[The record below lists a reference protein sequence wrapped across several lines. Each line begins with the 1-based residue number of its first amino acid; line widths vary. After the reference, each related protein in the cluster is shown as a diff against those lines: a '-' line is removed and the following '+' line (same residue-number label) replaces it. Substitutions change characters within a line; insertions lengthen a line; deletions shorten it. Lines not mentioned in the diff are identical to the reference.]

1 MQFRTKVSLLYAGFL
16 ALIVV
21 CFSAAIFG
29 VFKPTIVASIDK
41 SLDDIS
47 TTVLSNVL
55 AVPVQRSD
63 ERKVEVL
70 ISSDE
75 ILRIPGVSVQIW
87 QTNDGQAEIVPQLVA
102 TSRDLAGTET
112 ALDPLRINQREATYS
127 DVSNSDS
134 LDVMPLR
141 VLTRPFKMDGDKQI
155 GVVQVAASTMIVED
169 VTEGM
174 LSVVILVAMIGVIVV
189 IALGMLLSY
198 TALRPIQ
205 RITAAAARIS
215 TSNDL
220 TTRLPADLR
229 NDEIGKLTRAFN
241 HMMARLE
248 RLFGVQQGFIAD
260 LSHELR
266 TPLTAIQGNVDL
278 LKRFGTDPAALEAIE
293 GETKRMTRMVNEV
306 LLLARVDSG
315 DIVVDLQP
323 LDLDV
328 LVLETFNHVF
338 ALPDAKN
345 RHLHI
350 KLDTEEIVR
359 VRGDSARLQLL
370 VQHLISNAIR
380 FTPDGG
386 VVTVSLYTRDD
397 QYAIVEVQ
405 DSGIGIHDDDIGR
418 IFDRFYQA
426 DDSRLHRS
434 DDDGAGLGLSIVQWI
449 ADVHSGSIEVESES
463 GEGSIFRLCLPLD
476 KDA

>member
-1 MQFRTKVSLLYAGFL
+1 MRFRTKVSLLYAGFL

-55 AVPVQRSD
+55 AVPVQVSD

-87 QTNDGQAEIVPQLVA
+87 QTNDGLAAIAPQLVA
-102 TSRDLAGTET
+102 TSRDLAGTKT
-112 ALDPLRINQREATYS
+112 ALDPLRINHREATFS

-141 VLTRPFKMDGDKQI
+141 VLTRPFMMDGDKQI

-174 LSVVILVAMIGVIVV
+174 LPVLILVAMIGVIVV

-220 TTRLPADLR
+220 TTRIPADFR

-266 TPLTAIQGNVDL
+266 TPLTAIQA
-278 LKRFGTDPAALEAIE
+278 T
-293 GETKRMTRMVNEV
+293 
-306 LLLARVDSG
+306 
-315 DIVVDLQP
+315 
-323 LDLDV
+323 
-328 LVLETFNHVF
+328 
-338 ALPDAKN
+338 
-345 RHLHI
+345 
-350 KLDTEEIVR
+350 
-359 VRGDSARLQLL
+359 
-370 VQHLISNAIR
+370 
-380 FTPDGG
+380 
-386 VVTVSLYTRDD
+386 
-397 QYAIVEVQ
+397 
-405 DSGIGIHDDDIGR
+405 
-418 IFDRFYQA
+418 
-426 DDSRLHRS
+426 
-434 DDDGAGLGLSIVQWI
+434 WI
-449 ADVHSGSIEVESES
+449 
-463 GEGSIFRLCLPLD
+463 C
-476 KDA
+476 

>member
-112 ALDPLRINQREATYS
+112 ALDPLGINQREATYS
-127 DVSNSDS
+127 DVSSSDS

-205 RITAAAARIS
+205 RITAAATRIS

-350 KLDTEEIVR
+350 RLDTEEIVR

-397 QYAIVEVQ
+397 QYAIIEVQ

-434 DDDGAGLGLSIVQWI
+434 DDDGAGLGLSIVKWI

-476 KDA
+476 GQA

>member
-112 ALDPLRINQREATYS
+112 ALDRLGINQREATYS

-134 LDVMPLR
+134 LDVTPLR
-141 VLTRPFKMDGDKQI
+141 VLTRAFKMDGDKQI

-174 LSVVILVAMIGVIVV
+174 LSVVILVATIGVIVV

-229 NDEIGKLTRAFN
+229 NGRNRQTDTR
-241 HMMARLE
+241 
-248 RLFGVQQGFIAD
+248 V
-260 LSHELR
+260 
-266 TPLTAIQGNVDL
+266 
-278 LKRFGTDPAALEAIE
+278 
-293 GETKRMTRMVNEV
+293 
-306 LLLARVDSG
+306 
-315 DIVVDLQP
+315 
-323 LDLDV
+323 
-328 LVLETFNHVF
+328 
-338 ALPDAKN
+338 
-345 RHLHI
+345 
-350 KLDTEEIVR
+350 
-359 VRGDSARLQLL
+359 
-370 VQHLISNAIR
+370 
-380 FTPDGG
+380 
-386 VVTVSLYTRDD
+386 
-397 QYAIVEVQ
+397 
-405 DSGIGIHDDDIGR
+405 
-418 IFDRFYQA
+418 
-426 DDSRLHRS
+426 
-434 DDDGAGLGLSIVQWI
+434 
-449 ADVHSGSIEVESES
+449 
-463 GEGSIFRLCLPLD
+463 
-476 KDA
+476 

>member
-1 MQFRTKVSLLYAGFL
+1 MRFRTKVSLLYAGFL

-55 AVPVQRSD
+55 AVPVQGSD

-87 QTNDGQAEIVPQLVA
+87 QTNDGLAAIAPQLVA
-102 TSRDLAGTET
+102 TSRDLAGTKT
-112 ALDPLRINQREATYS
+112 ALDPLRINHREATYS

-141 VLTRPFKMDGDKQI
+141 VLTRPFMMDGDKQI

-174 LSVVILVAMIGVIVV
+174 LPVLILVAMIGVIVV

-220 TTRLPADLR
+220 TTRIPADFR

-293 GETKRMTRMVNEV
+293 VETKRMTRMVNEV

-315 DIVVDLQP
+315 DIVIDLQP

-370 VQHLISNAIR
+370 VQHLFSNAIR

-426 DDSRLHRS
+426 DDSRLHRN
-434 DDDGAGLGLSIVQWI
+434 DYEGAGLGLSIVKWI
-449 ADVHSGSIEVESES
+449 ADVHSGTIEVKSAP
-463 GEGSIFRLCLPLD
+463 GRGSIFRLCLPLD
-476 KDA
+476 NQA

>member
-1 MQFRTKVSLLYAGFL
+1 
-16 ALIVV
+16 
-21 CFSAAIFG
+21 
-29 VFKPTIVASIDK
+29 
-41 SLDDIS
+41 
-47 TTVLSNVL
+47 
-55 AVPVQRSD
+55 
-63 ERKVEVL
+63 
-70 ISSDE
+70 
-75 ILRIPGVSVQIW
+75 
-87 QTNDGQAEIVPQLVA
+87 
-102 TSRDLAGTET
+102 
-112 ALDPLRINQREATYS
+112 
-127 DVSNSDS
+127 
-134 LDVMPLR
+134 
-141 VLTRPFKMDGDKQI
+141 
-155 GVVQVAASTMIVED
+155 
-169 VTEGM
+169 
-174 LSVVILVAMIGVIVV
+174 
-189 IALGMLLSY
+189 
-198 TALRPIQ
+198 
-205 RITAAAARIS
+205 
-215 TSNDL
+215 
-220 TTRLPADLR
+220 
-229 NDEIGKLTRAFN
+229 
-241 HMMARLE
+241 MMARLE

-306 LLLARVDSG
+306 LLLARVDGG

-397 QYAIVEVQ
+397 QYAIIEVQ

-434 DDDGAGLGLSIVQWI
+434 DDDGAGLGLSIVKWI

-476 KDA
+476 GQA

>member
-141 VLTRPFKMDGDKQI
+141 VLTRQFKMDGDKQI

-229 NDEIGKLTRAFN
+229 NDEISKLTRAFN

-397 QYAIVEVQ
+397 QYAIIEVQ